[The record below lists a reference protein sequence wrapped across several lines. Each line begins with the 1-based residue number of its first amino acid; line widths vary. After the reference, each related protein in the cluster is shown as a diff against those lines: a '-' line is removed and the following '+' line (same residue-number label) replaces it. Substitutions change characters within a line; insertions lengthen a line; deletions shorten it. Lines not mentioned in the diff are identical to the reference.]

1 MMKNGAI
8 RKRLLRNHSA
18 NCLIYQNKR
27 YMMVLKEP
35 IVVGK
40 NGHSPRNIYMRLY
53 TSEDVKYY
61 WDFFR
66 KLNIHQKT
74 KIKTSPQ
81 FSKKV
86 TGRRNQAMLERKNL
100 IDKANIKSGFIE
112 YPATLMVKR
121 EGDRNYVIKQK
132 F

>member
-8 RKRLLRNHSA
+8 RKRLSRNHSA
-18 NCLIYQNKR
+18 NCLIYQNKW

-40 NGHSPRNIYMRLY
+40 NGHSPQNIYMRLY

-61 WDFFR
+61 CDLFR

-86 TGRRNQAMLERKNL
+86 TG
-100 IDKANIKSGFIE
+100 
-112 YPATLMVKR
+112 
-121 EGDRNYVIKQK
+121 
-132 F
+132 